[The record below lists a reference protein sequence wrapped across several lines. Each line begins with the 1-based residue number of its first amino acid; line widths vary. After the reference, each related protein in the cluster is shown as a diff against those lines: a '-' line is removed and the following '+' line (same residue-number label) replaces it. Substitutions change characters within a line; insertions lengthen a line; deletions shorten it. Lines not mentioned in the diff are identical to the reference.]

1 MQQSEIL
8 DLLNEHYGITGT
20 CEQLSGER
28 DLNFRVTSASGNF
41 IFKVQ
46 QSEEAELIAFQNVI
60 LRTLEHSSLHAQHVV
75 ATRNGAD
82 SFTLA
87 DGRVCRLLTWIDGS
101 LWSNHN
107 ARDEELLVSL
117 GSAVATLDGQLA
129 RVDFTHATSILDR
142 KFGWNFLQ
150 TEQLLDSLKLI
161 SDSSLRTTVSTILN
175 RIVSKTLPA
184 MDKLDQQ
191 LIHNDAND
199 NNIIVAGNEVS
210 ALIDFGDVI
219 LAPRICGLAV
229 ACAYAMTDLEDPI
242 ASIVPIV
249 RGYHQSSPL
258 HEDELEFLFDAIVA
272 RVATSITMAAIQSA
286 AQPDNDYLNISQE
299 HFQKLIKVLET
310 TSRDLSHYRF
320 RHACGYE
327 AVPTSRAVR
336 QYLMSGRAVTG
347 DVVFPPLAQAPKVW
361 FDWSINNENAP
372 KTSHEIAAAMKDVG
386 AVLAIGHYCED
397 RNVYQGDAYEV
408 AGENRRTV
416 HLGVDL
422 FAPAGTPVYAALD
435 GVVELFNDNFAPL
448 DYGPVIVLRH
458 ETDEGIPFWTLYG
471 HLSRPSLEPLF
482 IGKPIK
488 AGEQIATMGE
498 EFENVGWAPHTHFQL
513 LTSLCDM
520 GIDIYGVA
528 PLNEL
533 EMWRSISPNPNLCLK
548 MAEGTDAHAHLRK
561 KELVNERKVVL
572 SRALSLNFKSPLE
585 ITRGE
590 GAYLYEP
597 NGRSYLDLVN
607 NVAHVGHS
615 HPRVVAAGQKQ
626 MAMLNT
632 NTRYINQNAIEYARA
647 LASTFPDP
655 LSVVFFVNSGS
666 EANDLALRLARA
678 HTKARG
684 MLVLDHAYHGH
695 ISSIIDISPYKF
707 ARRGGE
713 GRPDHVR
720 VVPTP
725 DAYKGIH
732 RGPNAGAEYARELQA
747 QLDDLGQPLCAFI
760 SESIV
765 STAGQITLADG
776 FLKQAYD
783 IVHAA
788 GGVCIADE
796 VQIGMGRVGDHFWGF
811 ELHGV
816 TPDIVTMGKPIGNGH
831 PLAAVATTPEIA
843 QSFLNGME
851 YFNTFGG
858 NPVSAAIGQSV
869 LDVIADQHLQANA
882 RAMGNYLMNSVRE
895 LSTDIEFIGDV
906 RGSGLFIGVEF
917 VTDRE
922 SQNPATEM
930 TSNLMEFARERGV
943 FLSCDGPGNNVLKIK
958 PPLVVDQSDIDLFLA
973 VLADGLRA
981 ARS

>member
-1 MQQSEIL
+1 MHLTEVL
-8 DLLNEHYGITGT
+8 ELLNANYGIKGS
-20 CEQLSGER
+20 CEQLNGER
-28 DLNFRVTSASGNF
+28 DLNFRVKNETGSF
-41 IFKVQ
+41 IFKIQQAQEADFISFQNTILHSLANSDLYVQ
-46 QSEEAELIAFQNVI
+46 QIIATKDGSN
-60 LRTLEHSSLHAQHVV
+60 
-75 ATRNGAD
+75 
-82 SFTLA
+82 SFTLD
-87 DGRVCRLLTWIDGS
+87 DGRICRLLTWIDGS
-101 LWSNHN
+101 LWSDYEIHDD
-107 ARDEELLVSL
+107 AMLTSL
-117 GSAVATLDGQLA
+117 GSTIAHLDAQLA
-129 RVDFTHATSILDR
+129 YVDFREAESILDR
-142 KFGWNFLQ
+142 DFGWNVLQ
-150 TEQLLDSLKLI
+150 TPKLLESISLIRDTELRDSVESI
-161 SDSSLRTTVSTILN
+161 LRHVATETVPILN
-175 RIVSKTLPA
+175 S
-184 MDKLDQQ
+184 LDQQ

-199 NNIIVAGNEVS
+199 NNILVS
-210 ALIDFGDVI
+210 DNSVTALIDFGDVI

-229 ACAYAMTDLEDPI
+229 ACAYAITDLDDPI
-242 ASIVPIV
+242 ASIIPLV
-249 RGYHQSSPL
+249 RGYHHSAPL
-258 HEDELEFLFDAIVA
+258 NESELTVLFDLICA
-272 RVATSITMAAIQSA
+272 RVATSIAMAAVQSA
-286 AQPDNDYLNISQE
+286 AAPDNEYLNISQDF
-299 HFQKLIKVLET
+299 FQKLIRVLAT
-310 TSRDLSHYRF
+310 TSSDLSHFRF

-336 QYLMSGRAVTG
+336 QYLMSGRATIG
-347 DVVFPPLAQAPKVW
+347 DVVFPPLETASKVW
-361 FDWSINNENAP
+361 FDWSINNTEAP
-372 KTSHEIAAAMKDVG
+372 KTSEEIAAAMADVG

-435 GVVELFNDNFAPL
+435 GVVELFNDNFTPL

-458 ETDEGIPFWTLYG
+458 ETDKGIPFWTLYG

-488 AGEQIATMGE
+488 AGEQIATMGQ

-533 EMWRSISPNPNLCLK
+533 AMWRSISPNPNLCLR
-548 MAEGTDAHAHLRK
+548 MPEGTDAHAHLRK
-561 KELVNERKVVL
+561 KELSNERTVVL
-572 SRALSLNFKSPLE
+572 SRALSLNFKAPLE

-597 NGRSYLDLVN
+597 DGRSYLDLVN

-626 MAMLNT
+626 MALLNT

-655 LSVVFFVNSGS
+655 LSVIFFVNSGS
-666 EANDLALRLARA
+666 EANDLALRLAQS
-678 HTKARG
+678 HTQARG

-695 ISSIIDISPYKF
+695 LSSIIDISPYKF
-707 ARRGGE
+707 AGRGGQ
-713 GRPDHVR
+713 GRPEHVR
-720 VVPTP
+720 VVPIP
-725 DAYKGIH
+725 DSYKGIH
-732 RGPNAGAEYARELQA
+732 RGPNAGNEYAGELEM
-747 QLDDLGQPLCAFI
+747 QLHDLDRPLCAFI

-783 IVHAA
+783 IVREA

-882 RAMGNYLMNSVRE
+882 REMGNYLMANVRE
-895 LSTDIEFIGDV
+895 LSKDIEYIGDV

-917 VTDRE
+917 VTDRD
-922 SQNPATEM
+922 SQTPATQL
-930 TSNLMEFARERGV
+930 TSDLMEFARERGV

-958 PPLVVDQSDIDLFLA
+958 PPLVVNQSDIDLFVS

-981 ARS
+981 ARG